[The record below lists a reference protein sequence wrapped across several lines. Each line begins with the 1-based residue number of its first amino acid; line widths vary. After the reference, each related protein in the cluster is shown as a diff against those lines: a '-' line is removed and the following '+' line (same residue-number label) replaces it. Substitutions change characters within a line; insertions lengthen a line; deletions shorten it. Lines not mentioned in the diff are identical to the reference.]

1 MKSDFDFP
9 GEIRSCCPFD
19 TTFCR
24 VGGGRVSQ
32 CVTYAVLSSEV
43 KNCLRTRSCAGVV
56 VAVLKVTQFSERSSS
71 VTSLR
76 VISTTLQKIVAAHI
90 N

>member
-1 MKSDFDFP
+1 MLLMLYYHA
-9 GEIRSCCPFD
+9 R
-19 TTFCR
+19 
-24 VGGGRVSQ
+24 
-32 CVTYAVLSSEV
+32 L
-43 KNCLRTRSCAGVV
+43 NCLRTRSCTGVV

-76 VISTTLQKIVAAHI
+76 VISTTLQKIVVAHI